1 MENSLKEKK
10 IIKIIVVMGP
20 TATGKT
26 KLAVRLAREFNGE
39 IISADSRQ
47 VYRGL
52 NIGSGKDID
61 EYEDIPYHMIDIV
74 SPSEDYNLM
83 RFRSDVPEIIL
94 EIDSMGHIPIIAG
107 GSALY
112 INSILSEYSLSGGAP
127 VPDFR
132 ESLKGLETKEILE
145 MLKNESDDAYK
156 SIGDPSNRNRII
168 RYLEKIKNI
177 DRQME
182 PLPFTPECLLIGVFF
197 DRKDVHSRIE
207 KRLELRLKS
216 GMIEE
221 VEDLHN
227 KGISWE
233 KLEFFGLEYR
243 YVACYLQ
250 GKLSFMEMRKQLLEK
265 IRQFAKRQDVWFRKM
280 EREGKV
286 IHWVKEGNPLQ
297 AASLAAAFLKNQEIP
312 APEIRISEIYYGKK
326 SS

>member
-10 IIKIIVVMGP
+10 KIKIIVVLGP

-26 KLAVRLAREFNGE
+26 KLAVQLARKFNGE

-61 EYEDIPYHMIDIV
+61 EYGDVPYHMIDVV
-74 SPSEDYNLM
+74 SPSEEYNLM
-83 RFRSDVPEIIL
+83 RFRSDVPGIIL
-94 EIDSMGHIPIIAG
+94 EIDFRGHVPVIAG

-112 INSILSEYSLSGGAP
+112 INAILSEYSLRGGAP
-127 VPDFR
+127 APDFR
-132 ESLKGLETKEILE
+132 ESLKGLGTKEILE
-145 MLKNESDDAYK
+145 MLKNESEDAYK
-156 SIGDPSNRNRII
+156 SIHDQNNRNRII
-168 RYLEKIKNI
+168 RYLEKIKNNKQL
-177 DRQME
+177 D

-207 KRLELRLKS
+207 ERLDLRLKG

-221 VEDLHN
+221 VGNLHN
-227 KGISWE
+227 QGISWE
-233 KLEFFGLEYR
+233 RLEFFGLEYR
-243 YVACYLQ
+243 YVARHLQ
-250 GKLSFMEMRKQLLEK
+250 GKLSFMEMRKKLLEK

-286 IHWVKEGNPLQ
+286 IYWVKEGNVGQ
-297 AASLAAAFLKNQEIP
+297 AEALVDAFLKNQGIP
-312 APEIRISEIYYGKK
+312 DPEIRISEIYYGKK

>member
-1 MENSLKEKK
+1 MKEKK
-10 IIKIIVVMGP
+10 IIKIIAVLGP

-52 NIGSGKDID
+52 NIGSGKDIV
-61 EYEDIPYHMIDIV
+61 EYEDIPYHMIDV
-74 SPSEDYNLM
+74 VNPSEDYNLM

-94 EIDSMGHIPIIAG
+94 GIDSRGHIPIIAG
-107 GSALY
+107 GSSLY
-112 INSILSEYSLSGGAP
+112 INALLSEYSLRGGAP
-127 VPDFR
+127 IPDFR
-132 ESLKGLETKEILE
+132 ESLKNLETKEILE
-145 MLKNESDDAYK
+145 MLKNESEDAYK
-156 SIGDPSNRNRII
+156 SINDQNNRNRII
-168 RYLEKIKNI
+168 RYLEKAKNI

-182 PLPFTPECLLIGVFF
+182 PLPFTPESLLIGVFF

-207 KRLELRLKS
+207 KRLDLRLKG

-227 KGISWE
+227 NGISWE

-280 EREGKV
+280 EREGKA
-286 IHWVKEGNPLQ
+286 IYWVKDGNPREAGALVD
-297 AASLAAAFLKNQEIP
+297 AFLNNHEMP
-312 APEIRISEIYYGKK
+312 EPEIRISEIYYGKK

>member
-1 MENSLKEKK
+1 MKK
-10 IIKIIVVMGP
+10 IIKTIIVLGP

-26 KLAVRLAREFNGE
+26 KLAVRLARKFNGE

-52 NIGSGKDID
+52 NIGSGKDIV

-74 SPSEDYNLM
+74 DPTEDYNLM
-83 RFRSDVPEIIL
+83 RFRGDVPEIIMG
-94 EIDSMGHIPIIAG
+94 IDSRGNIPIIAG

-112 INSILSEYSLSGGAP
+112 INAILSEYSLSGGAP
-127 VPDFR
+127 IPDFR
-132 ESLKGLETKEILE
+132 ESMKSLETKEILE
-145 MLKNESDDAYK
+145 MLKNESEAAYN
-156 SIGDPSNRNRII
+156 SINDQNNRNRII
-168 RYLEKIKNI
+168 RYLEKTKNI
-177 DRQME
+177 DRQMD

-197 DRKDVHSRIE
+197 DRKDVHSMIE
-207 KRLELRLKS
+207 KRLDLRLKG

-221 VEDLHN
+221 VEELYN

-265 IRQFAKRQDVWFRKM
+265 IRQFAKRQDIWFRKM
-280 EREGKV
+280 EREGKA
-286 IHWVKEGNPLQ
+286 IYWVKEGDPIQ
-297 AASLAAAFLKNQEIP
+297 ADALVDAFLRNREIP